1 MVKLKAFLL
10 TADYIVLSI
19 SGYSF
24 IDILSTMLTGNLAL
38 SSMENFVKLL
48 FSIAGLVYLCV
59 RIFNAM
65 MKASL
70 ERDLMR
76 EEIIAKQ
83 NENHKNNAFQHM
95 KEKLTEDNHE
105 NLKK

>member
-1 MVKLKAFLL
+1 MVKIKAWLL

-48 FSIAGLVYLCV
+48 FSFAGLVYLCV

-83 NENHKNNAFQHM
+83 NENHKNNTFKQFQ
-95 KEKLTEDNHE
+95 KSLKEDNHE